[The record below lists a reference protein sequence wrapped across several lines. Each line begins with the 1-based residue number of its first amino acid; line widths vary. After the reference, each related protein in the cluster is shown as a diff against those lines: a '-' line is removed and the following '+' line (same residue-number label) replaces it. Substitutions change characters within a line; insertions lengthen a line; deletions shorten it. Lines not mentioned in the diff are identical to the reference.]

1 MDEKIPQL
9 SASAFGSG
17 AVLVV
22 VWLLL
27 LLLLWHSTEEVVWK
41 MA

>member
-27 LLLLWHSTEEVVWK
+27 LLWHSTEEVVWK

>member
-27 LLLLWHSTEEVVWK
+27 LLLWHSTEEVVWK

>member
-1 MDEKIPQL
+1 MDEKIPQP

-27 LLLLWHSTEEVVWK
+27 LLWHSTEEVVWK